1 MEIYLDIVLIENFVI
16 DMFILLITAKLMHI
30 KHNNKSLIL
39 ASSLGALYTV
49 VSVFPELKIF
59 SLFPFQILVGWIMI
73 RILLERNNFKV
84 ELKATGIYILI
95 AFLLSGISFGFS
107 TWENKYSFE
116 HSYVISNASMQ
127 YLLISIILVYI
138 ISDRVLSYLR
148 ERALITNF
156 IYEVELYIRG
166 VRYVVRGFLDT
177 GNELKESITNLPCII
192 VEEKYINYFQETD
205 SNTYYI
211 QYNGIGYR
219 GKMKGFKVDKV
230 ILKKSDNEEMEISA
244 IICPCKE
251 VLNKENEFNALLSRG
266 VI

>member
-1 MEIYLDIVLIENFVI
+1 
-16 DMFILLITAKLMHI
+16 
-30 KHNNKSLIL
+30 
-39 ASSLGALYTV
+39 
-49 VSVFPELKIF
+49 
-59 SLFPFQILVGWIMI
+59 
-73 RILLERNNFKV
+73 
-84 ELKATGIYILI
+84 
-95 AFLLSGISFGFS
+95 
-107 TWENKYSFE
+107 
-116 HSYVISNASMQ
+116 MQ

-177 GNELKESITNLPCII
+177 GNELRESITNLPCII
-192 VEEKYINYFQETD
+192 VEEKYINYFQEID